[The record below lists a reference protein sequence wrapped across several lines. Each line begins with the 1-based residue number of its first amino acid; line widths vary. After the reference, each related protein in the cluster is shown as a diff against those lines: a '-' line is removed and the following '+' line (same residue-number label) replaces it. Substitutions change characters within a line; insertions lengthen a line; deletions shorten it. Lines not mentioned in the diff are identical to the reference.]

1 MDKERDS
8 VAANTST
15 SDHDSPSQPDYSP
28 DNQVDSSFVQDNL
41 ESLDTPVPMQNSI
54 QNAQFNISNP
64 IMPVKDMVKLE
75 EAHPGAIDRILAMGE
90 REQSFTH
97 QIIQSQHNDQLRIN
111 DRNIEISKEQN
122 SFNRYKLFIVSSFI
136 LILIA
141 CATYL
146 FLLGSLWGGFALSMV
161 MLILASIFILG
172 HFPSKVFEALFQ
184 NRSQR
189 EPSDKE

>member
-1 MDKERDS
+1 MDKQQDTEEP
-8 VAANTST
+8 NTST
-15 SDHDSPSQPDYSP
+15 IDNDRTSQPDYSP
-28 DNQVDSSFVQDNL
+28 DNQVDASFVRDNL

-97 QIIQSQHNDQLRIN
+97 QIIQLQHNDQLRIN

-122 SFNRYKLFIVSSFI
+122 NFNRYKLFIVSSFI

-146 FLLGSLWGGFALSMV
+146 FLVGPLWGGLALSMV

-189 EPSDKE
+189 ESSDKD